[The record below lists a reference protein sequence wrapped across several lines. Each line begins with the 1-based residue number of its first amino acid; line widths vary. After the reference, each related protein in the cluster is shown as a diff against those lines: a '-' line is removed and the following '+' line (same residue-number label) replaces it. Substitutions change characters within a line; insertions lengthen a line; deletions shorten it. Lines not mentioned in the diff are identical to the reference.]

1 MTTTQQPSPGNADVG
16 DHVLMSRNFLEQA
29 KIELSEGDG
38 LQASEKVWGAVAH
51 ALKAIGVQRGW
62 RHRSHQSIQDIAAH
76 MEDEFDRRDFFR
88 SSDGGGVDAPELL
101 REQ

>member
-29 KIELSEGDG
+29 KIELSKGDG

-62 RHRSHQSIQDIAAH
+62 RHRSTRASRTSPPTWETNLTGETFSAI
-76 MEDEFDRRDFFR
+76 
-88 SSDGGGVDAPELL
+88 
-101 REQ
+101 